1 MEPKNETANKAKPK
15 RKNKTKP
22 FMLLRES
29 VEAEKVNWGII
40 ELPQEIK
47 STAAM
52 DKYLE
57 TTESLPVGRYCIAQL
72 CGERT
77 KKIENV
83 KKVTLT

>member
-1 MEPKNETANKAKPK
+1 MAPENETKNEPKPK

-29 VEAEKVNWGII
+29 TEAEKANWGII
-40 ELPQEIK
+40 DLPREIK
-47 STAAM
+47 STAEM

-57 TTESLPVGRYCIAQL
+57 TTEALPVGRYCVVQL